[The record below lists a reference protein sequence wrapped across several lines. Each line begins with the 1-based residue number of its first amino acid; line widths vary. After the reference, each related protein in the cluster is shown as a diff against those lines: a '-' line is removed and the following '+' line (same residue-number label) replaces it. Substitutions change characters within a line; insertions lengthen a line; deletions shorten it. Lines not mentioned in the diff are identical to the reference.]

1 MYIDKIPVIVN
12 KYSNTNHR
20 SIKMKPS
27 VKPKTYV
34 NVPVEFNTK
43 HEHKCIT
50 KYKRIFS

>member
-20 SIKMKPS
+20 SIKMTPS
-27 VKPKTYV
+27 VKPKTYI
-34 NVPVEFNTK
+34 NDPVEFNTK
-43 HEHKCIT
+43 HEHKCIA